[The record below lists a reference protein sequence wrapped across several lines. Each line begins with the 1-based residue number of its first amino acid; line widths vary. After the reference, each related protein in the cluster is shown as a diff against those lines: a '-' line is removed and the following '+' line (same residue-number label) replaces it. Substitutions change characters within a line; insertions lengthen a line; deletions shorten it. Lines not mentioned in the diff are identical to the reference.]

1 MIKKFL
7 ITFFS
12 ILILMGQMPPNI
24 VIDEGEKDI
33 KIRPNISGTEVV
45 LYGVM
50 PSGKKDLII
59 EVVGPAR
66 NITLEEKRRLYGLW
80 LGLGRADYYQVPSY
94 YNIISSKKLDII
106 ADQKVFDKLG
116 LGLNNLPLGEAKITN
131 SKTNQIIFN
140 KNLKNYMI
148 EKGQFVNNEEDI
160 TIKSGPG
167 KIGIFSTEFL
177 LPSNSQQGK
186 YFIRYFIFQN
196 GEFISYAE
204 NKIDLKQAGFSRLI
218 WLTSKNFPLLYGIL
232 AVILSGSLGWLIST
246 IFRRLKIS

>member
-12 ILILMGQMPPNI
+12 IFILMGQMPPNI

-131 SKTNQIIFN
+131 RKTNQIIF
-140 KNLKNYMI
+140 
-148 EKGQFVNNEEDI
+148 F
-160 TIKSGPG
+160 
-167 KIGIFSTEFL
+167 F
-177 LPSNSQQGK
+177 
-186 YFIRYFIFQN
+186 
-196 GEFISYAE
+196 
-204 NKIDLKQAGFSRLI
+204 
-218 WLTSKNFPLLYGIL
+218 
-232 AVILSGSLGWLIST
+232 
-246 IFRRLKIS
+246 